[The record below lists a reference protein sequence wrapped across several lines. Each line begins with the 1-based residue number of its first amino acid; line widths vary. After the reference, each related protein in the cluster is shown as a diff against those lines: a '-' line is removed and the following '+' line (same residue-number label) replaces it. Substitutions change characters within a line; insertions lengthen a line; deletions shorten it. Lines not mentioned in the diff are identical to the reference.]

1 MNIHCN
7 FISNDLN
14 LEKTSM
20 FINKSMNL
28 QIVEWHTPLKRKKTT
43 DTCRNMD
50 ESQNNK
56 LTERSQTVILYDSI
70 YINFQKLQTPLQRK
84 KANQWFP
91 GGWGRSGLQRG
102 KRKLLR
108 VTSKFIIL
116 IVVII
121 SQVYI
126 YVKTYQLY
134 TSNTC
139 RLMCISI
146 LNKDV
151 KNTI

>member
-70 YINFQKLQTPLQRK
+70 YINF
-84 KANQWFP
+84 
-91 GGWGRSGLQRG
+91 
-102 KRKLLR
+102 
-108 VTSKFIIL
+108 
-116 IVVII
+116 
-121 SQVYI
+121 
-126 YVKTYQLY
+126 
-134 TSNTC
+134 
-139 RLMCISI
+139 
-146 LNKDV
+146 
-151 KNTI
+151 